1 MMTSSGR
8 LHIGSN
14 RNNLNNQG
22 LTDKFASQL
31 STNVKRQTMPK
42 LESYT
47 KLVIG

>member
-8 LHIGSN
+8 LHIG
-14 RNNLNNQG
+14 NNLNNQG
-22 LTDKFASQL
+22 LMDKFASQL
-31 STNVKRQTMPK
+31 STNVKRQKTMPK